1 MYVCVP
7 LVSGALRVQER
18 VSDFLELELQMIV
31 SQCLFGAGNQNHSAL
46 EEQQVLLTHESAS
59 VLWSLIS

>member
-18 VSDFLELELQMIV
+18 VSDSLELELQMIV
-31 SQCLFGAGNQNHSAL
+31 SQYLFGAGNQNHRPL
-46 EEQQVLLTHESAS
+46 VEQQVLLTHESAPA
-59 VLWSLIS
+59 L

>member
-59 VLWSLIS
+59 ALWSLIS